1 MPSMVR
7 PDVEQNWLAA
17 KLADVVELTVND
29 VGVNINTASS
39 TLLSD

>member
-1 MPSMVR
+1 MSSMVR
-7 PDVEQNWLAA
+7 PDVEQNRFAA